1 MPGTIFSG
9 DVKRFSMGRGGGQ
22 EVIVLA
28 FYSDDPSS
36 NPADA
41 NIFYV
46 KCVFEKKENKQKEAI
61 FLKNWFIIG
70 GVNCRP
76 GIMIAH

>member
-36 NPADA
+36 TPLKPTVVS
-41 NIFYV
+41 V
-46 KCVFEKKENKQKEAI
+46 KVA
-61 FLKNWFIIG
+61 
-70 GVNCRP
+70 
-76 GIMIAH
+76 